1 MMSGMTD
8 TRWLDDEEQQTWRAF
23 VAFSRLLSEAM
34 ERQLGRDEGL
44 PFSYYLIL
52 AMLSEAPGRSLTMTE
67 LATVVRASPSR
78 LSHAVNKLQANGWV
92 VRSRHPDDRRA
103 IIASLT
109 DDGMAVVEK
118 AAPGH
123 VGEVRRLVFD
133 RLTPEQLASFDDI
146 LTTLLAGLDPDA
158 PVCPD
163 SPVCPTDAEPPS
175 AAVEIGPGCADVGGC
190 PGIDSDEDS
199 DDDSD
204 CDAA

>member
-1 MMSGMTD
+1 MTD
-8 TRWLDDEEQQTWRAF
+8 TRWLDEEEQRTWRAF

-92 VRSRHPDDRRA
+92 ERSRHPEDRRA

-109 DDGMAVVEK
+109 DEGMAVVEK

-133 RLTPEQLASFDDI
+133 RLTPEQLVSFDDV
-146 LTTLLAGLDPDA
+146 LTTLLTGLDPDV

-163 SPVCPTDAEPPS
+163 TPVCPTDAEPAVPTVGLCPS
-175 AAVEIGPGCADVGGC
+175 DAGLDDGPGA
-190 PGIDSDEDS
+190 P
-199 DDDSD
+199 D